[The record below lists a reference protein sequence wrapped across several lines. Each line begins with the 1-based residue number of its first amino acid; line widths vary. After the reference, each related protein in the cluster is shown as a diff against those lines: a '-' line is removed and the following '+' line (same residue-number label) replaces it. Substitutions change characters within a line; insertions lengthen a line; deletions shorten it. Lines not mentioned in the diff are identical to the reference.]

1 MAAFAI
7 TRALHDQVRRHMRG
21 RIEQVGF
28 FLADFDAA
36 TRTFVLREWR
46 AIPSEGFEY
55 QGGYHVTLTD
65 EMKTEVIRWA
75 WDAGA
80 CLVEAHSHG
89 YFGRAKFS
97 PSDLWGFREWVPHLF
112 WRLRARPY
120 AALVAAGDTFDALAW
135 IEAADK
141 PEQVGRIELDDGR
154 VLMATGRTLSELG
167 EDEGYEEYEV
177 A

>member
-1 MAAFAI
+1 MADFAI
-7 TRALHDQVRRHMRG
+7 SRALYDEVRVHLRG
-21 RIEQVGF
+21 SIEQVGF
-28 FLADFDAA
+28 FLADFEDA

-46 AIPSEGFEY
+46 AIPPEGFEC
-55 QGGYHVTLTD
+55 QSAHHVTLTD

-80 CLVEAHSHG
+80 SLVEAHSHG
-89 YFGRAKFS
+89 DFGRAKFS
-97 PSDLWGFREWVPHLF
+97 PSDLWGFREWVPHLL

-135 IEAADK
+135 IEAADT
-141 PEQVGRIELDDGR
+141 PEQVGRIQLDDR
-154 VLMATGRTLSELG
+154 TVLAATGRTLTELG
-167 EDEGYEEYEV
+167 EDEDHKEYGV